1 MSRPALTPTTKALLQ
16 IHVCVALWGF
26 TAILGKL
33 ISLPALPL
41 VWWRMLIVVA
51 ALAVL
56 PQVWRGLRAMPPR
69 LVLAYAGIGVLVAL
83 HWLTFYGSIKL
94 SNASVGATCIA
105 LATVFTALVEPWLTR
120 TRLSKREVALGLA
133 VLPGVALVVG
143 GVPASM
149 RLGIA
154 VGAVSAL
161 LVAIFGS
168 LNKRL
173 VEHGDPLTVTGIELG
188 AGTLAMTALAPLM
201 PLLFPAFAGDL
212 LVLPGAR
219 DAWLLLALALACTLL
234 PFALSLVA
242 LKHLSAYGVQLVTNL
257 EPVYAIVLAIVLLG
271 EQRELGLQFY
281 AGLAIIMGSVA
292 LAPQGGQAQDMEARA
307 RAAAA
312 ASRTKSSD
320 SDSITSK
327 PAPSAMT
334 NPSRWLSKGREACSG
349 LSEKPVL
356 SARAAAK
363 QPSVTRSIAASA
375 PPQIAISASPL
386 LMSRAASPMACTPA
400 AHAVTGAPSGPSKP

>member
-1 MSRPALTPTTKALLQ
+1 MTRPALTPTAKALLQ

-26 TAILGKL
+26 TAVLGKM

-41 VWWRMLIVVA
+41 VWWRMLIVVV
-51 ALAVL
+51 ALAVF

-143 GVPASM
+143 GVPAGM
-149 RLGIA
+149 RLGIL

-161 LVAIFGS
+161 LCAVFGS

-201 PLLFPAFAGDL
+201 PLLFPSFAGDL

-242 LKHLSAYGVQLVTNL
+242 LRHMSAFTAQLAVNL
-257 EPVYAIVLAIVLLG
+257 EPVYAIVLAIVLLN
-271 EQRELGLQFY
+271 EQRELTPQFY
-281 AGLAIIMGSVA
+281 LGVAIILVA
-292 LAPQGGQAQDMEARA
+292 VLVHPLLGQPRRD
-307 RAAAA
+307 
-312 ASRTKSSD
+312 RTAGHAELLG
-320 SDSITSK
+320 TSE
-327 PAPSAMT
+327 
-334 NPSRWLSKGREACSG
+334 SK
-349 LSEKPVL
+349 
-356 SARAAAK
+356 
-363 QPSVTRSIAASA
+363 
-375 PPQIAISASPL
+375 QIAD
-386 LMSRAASPMACTPA
+386 
-400 AHAVTGAPSGPSKP
+400 